1 MSEETTMQNFVS
13 ELTDA
18 LLNDA
23 SSHQVNGIIGRS
35 DVAALEADSWLHLI
49 HRLKQGMLN
58 EQPSEKFVNNL
69 KRNLLGQQNETLT
82 DKLRS
87 LPARV
92 HVAAG
97 VAVVAGFMLITRR
110 KLTVEANDQTDV
122 ADVAVLQQ

>member
-1 MSEETTMQNFVS
+1 MSYMNENRFEDLLS

-23 SSHQVNGIIGRS
+23 SARQINTLVDGYE
-35 DVAALEADSWLHLI
+35 VAAVEVNPFKELIYQLQGVLEPQQPSDQFVK
-49 HRLKQGMLN
+49 RLKRDLT
-58 EQPSEKFVNNL
+58 
-69 KRNLLGQQNETLT
+69 GQQRYTFM
-82 DKLRS
+82 DRLRY

-110 KLTVEANDQTDV
+110 RLGVNIKDAVEIPA
-122 ADVAVLQQ
+122 LQQ

>member
-1 MSEETTMQNFVS
+1 MSYTNENRFEDLLS

-23 SSHQVNGIIGRS
+23 SARQINTLVDGYEIAAVEVNPFKELIYQLQGVLEPQQPS
-35 DVAALEADSWLHLI
+35 DQFVK
-49 HRLKQGMLN
+49 RLKRDLT
-58 EQPSEKFVNNL
+58 
-69 KRNLLGQQNETLT
+69 GQQRYTFM
-82 DKLRS
+82 DRLRY

-110 KLTVEANDQTDV
+110 RLGVNIKDAVEIPA
-122 ADVAVLQQ
+122 LQQ

>member
-1 MSEETTMQNFVS
+1 MSYTNENRFEDLLS

-23 SSHQVNGIIGRS
+23 SARQINTLVDGYE
-35 DVAALEADSWLHLI
+35 VAAVEVNPFKELIYQLQGVLEPQQPSDQFVK
-49 HRLKQGMLN
+49 RLKRDLT
-58 EQPSEKFVNNL
+58 
-69 KRNLLGQQNETLT
+69 GQQRYTFM
-82 DKLRS
+82 DRLRY

-110 KLTVEANDQTDV
+110 RLGVNIKDAVEIPA
-122 ADVAVLQQ
+122 LQQ